1 MSRWTEKFS
10 YWSGIATP
18 DGTLVFLLGRD
29 DLMAK
34 KVPHT
39 VVARL
44 TNGEWTA
51 ESYPFTSIGICAAA
65 RLKAQEILVGHGGE
79 IMIGT
84 GRELKPAEPIDI
96 DRETGKVGYL
106 RCARVIDGWAYIAGM
121 DRQFYRRANG
131 NWELLEANLPTEDE
145 LVVGF
150 EAIDGYSEREIYTA
164 GHEGEIWRFDGKKW
178 HAITSPTNLILLGLH
193 CSVDGFTYIC
203 GQAGAVIRG
212 RKDTWEKLPLTGT
225 TEDLWD
231 ITQFQGK
238 VYVATRE
245 LLYFIDGDALVPV
258 DFGDDIDIPFSFYR
272 FLLLSDR
279 LITIGAKDVMSFDG
293 KTWSRID

>member
-10 YWSGIATP
+10 YWSGIATQ
-18 DGTLVFLLGRD
+18 DGNLVFLLGRD

-51 ESYPFTSIGICAAA
+51 ESYPFTSIGICSTV
-65 RLKAQEILVGHGGE
+65 RPTVQEALVGHGGE
-79 IMIGT
+79 MMMGADHV
-84 GRELKPAEPIDI
+84 LKPAESINI
-96 DRETGKVGYL
+96 DREIGKVGYL
-106 RCARVIDGWAYIAGM
+106 RCTRVIDGSAYVAGM
-121 DRQFYRRANG
+121 DRQVYRLTSG
-131 NWELLEANLPTEDE
+131 NWELLEADLPTEDE

-150 EAIDGYSEREIYTA
+150 EAIDGYSDREIYA
-164 GHEGEIWRFDGKKW
+164 VGHEGEIWRFNGKKW
-178 HAITSPTNLILLGLH
+178 HAVASPTNLILLGVH
-193 CSVDGFTYIC
+193 CSADGFVYVC
-203 GQAGAVIRG
+203 GQAGTVIRG
-212 RKDTWEKLPLTGT
+212 RKETWEQLLLSGT

-238 VYVATRE
+238 IYVATRE
-245 LLYFIDGDALVPV
+245 LLFVVDGDSLVPV
-258 DFGDDIDIPFSFYR
+258 DFGDDIEIPFSFSR

-279 LITIGAKDVMSFDG
+279 LVTIGAKDVMSFDG
-293 KTWSRID
+293 GTWSRID